1 MGTKTNDDETTEN
14 DDPEAEG
21 AENSILAPAA
31 LRAKSGA
38 GKRPVRK
45 RLTKG
50 EAIRDLERTNKELL
64 VRVKELELKLVGGT
78 GQGVDHELSEETTN
92 IIAAVEDLYGEIDA
106 AYALKEALEVDL
118 AATQKNLSE
127 EEALRAHLEAR
138 ILLLEAKVDLADQ
151 LREDISFVEEEQN
164 RTIRRLKD
172 VTSQL
177 EQVIKER
184 DSLAGKRAA
193 DGARVEELR
202 KERVRL
208 EVQVLGLKQRLAE
221 MVSMFGTKRLPPRL
235 G

>member
-1 MGTKTNDDETTEN
+1 MEAETNGDEKTEN
-14 DDPEAEG
+14 DGPEAEG
-21 AENSILAPAA
+21 AENSILAAAA

-38 GKRPVRK
+38 GKRSGRK
-45 RLTKG
+45 RPTKG
-50 EAIRDLERTNKELL
+50 EAIRDLERMNKELL

-92 IIAAVEDLYGEIDA
+92 IIAAVEELYGEIDA

-118 AATQKNLSE
+118 AATQKKLSE

-138 ILLLEAKVDLADQ
+138 IMLLEAKTTLADQ

-164 RTIRRLKD
+164 GTIRRLRD

-177 EQVIKER
+177 ERVIEER
-184 DSLAGKRAA
+184 DGLAEKRAD
-193 DGARVEELR
+193 DGARVEELQN
-202 KERVRL
+202 ERVRL
-208 EVQVLGLKQRLAE
+208 EVQVLGLKNRLAE